1 MVKNNDKT
9 IIVNDQNQEID
20 TAFMNSLVRNNA
32 KIRHDRAEVIAEDA
46 FVTYKR
52 AVEDIQLKIKKLIR
66 ERDNMLDL
74 SPDTAL
80 SLIVASDFDAKAFT
94 EKDIELGIKIRNEE
108 IKLEIAQKRFNW
120 LFGGDV

>member
-1 MVKNNDKT
+1 MECSHICLWPTDS
-9 IIVNDQNQEID
+9 IY
-20 TAFMNSLVRNNA
+20 
-32 KIRHDRAEVIAEDA
+32 RAEVIAEDA